1 MFRRARPAFRFAASS
16 HPIDTQVTM
25 MKSDYRLPDPGQ
37 VLPDRAIAIRRHGF
51 ADRYR
56 LLFISVVMGL
66 VAIGT
71 MIVVWPGLYA
81 DYRIKRNPVE
91 VPEASLA
98 SSECK
103 TKNFTVNCNAGIA
116 YPRDG
121 QTEIRSVDFSFI
133 SLERG
138 DYETAIVAERGHP
151 DNITLS
157 LAIDEFWNR
166 FLGSLAIVVLLGWTA
181 ILMGRRFIH
190 VSASLKAFRQP
201 AALQP
206 VWARITMRNK
216 AWGKNRIVY
225 FPVTGLR
232 KGMGIPTI
240 FTKAET
246 PWMHYDPAQNETFV
260 LAAVHPDAKL
270 PVMLDEAFDRLE
282 LSEDEVN
289 HARAARDRLI
299 SAFAG

>member
-1 MFRRARPAFRFAASS
+1 
-16 HPIDTQVTM
+16 
-25 MKSDYRLPDPGQ
+25 MKSDYRLPDPGDI
-37 VLPDRAIAIRRHGF
+37 LPCRAIAIKRHGF

-56 LLFISVVMGL
+56 LLFIGVILGL
-66 VAIGT
+66 VSIGT
-71 MIVVWPGLYA
+71 MFVVWPGLYA
-81 DYRIKRNPVE
+81 DYRIKQNPVE

-103 TKNFTVNCNAGIA
+103 TKNISVNCKAGIA

-138 DYETAIVAERGHP
+138 DYETTIVAERGHP

-166 FLGSLAIVVLLGWTA
+166 FLGSLAIVILLGWTA

-190 VSASLKAFRQP
+190 VSASLKAFKEP
-201 AALQP
+201 AVLQP
-206 VWARITMRNK
+206 IWARITMRGK
-216 AWGKNRIVY
+216 AWGIGGGKNRITY

-232 KGMGIPTI
+232 KGMGIPTV

-260 LAAVHPDAKL
+260 LAVRHPDALL
-270 PVMLDEAFDRLE
+270 PVMLDEAFDRLAMTD
-282 LSEDEVN
+282 DEVRQ
-289 HARAARDRLI
+289 ARAVRDRLVA
-299 SAFAG
+299 SFGG